1 MKIARIC
8 GVLTLVTVLATVTN
22 TISGCSS
29 TDIQQPDVVVAS
41 WQNPDQPVTRYDE
54 ILVIFYENDQEVR
67 AEGERGASA
76 QMQQLGAKAFA
87 SVDSEPDIE
96 KLEDP
101 ARVVSLLNEVGADAL
116 MTVEFVEYKAG
127 YRTASDGFSAA
138 WLVAAAID
146 DDLRR
151 TVWAASVADRLAS
164 RLASLEVSIWDA
176 GSEKKVWAA
185 TTDIQTYG
193 NNQGDSRKFAD
204 VVVKELKELG
214 YL

>member
-1 MKIARIC
+1 MTLVRIC
-8 GVLTLVTVLATVTN
+8 TVLTIATVLATVTN
-22 TISGCSS
+22 SIAGCSS
-29 TDIQQPDVVVAS
+29 TDVQQPDVIVAS
-41 WQNPDQPVTRYDE
+41 WQNPDQPVTRYE
-54 ILVIFYENDQEVR
+54 KLLVIFYESDQVVR
-67 AEGERGASA
+67 AESERGASV
-76 QMQQLGAKAFA
+76 QMQRLGAKAIA
-87 SVDSEPDIE
+87 SVDSEQDIR

-116 MTVEFVEYKAG
+116 MAVEFVEYKKG
-127 YRTASDGFSAA
+127 YRTASDGYTAA

-151 TVWAASVADRLAS
+151 TVWAASVADRVVS
-164 RLASLEVSIWDA
+164 SLASLEVSIWDA
-176 GSEKKVWAA
+176 VSEKKVWAA

-193 NNQGDSRKFAD
+193 NNERDSGKFVD